1 MTPRPNMDHIRKP
14 QILSAAGEVIT
25 ERGFAATRIADVAER
40 AGTSPPAV
48 LYWFEDREQL
58 LNEALAWSEDHFYE
72 SLTERLDSV
81 DTPAQRL
88 RMLFEASAEDPDWT
102 LWVELW
108 ARALRDE
115 QAWKT
120 RLRLDARW
128 REEIAALVRAGQST
142 GEFDRARDSDEIAL
156 LLASLLDGLA
166 VQATLGDPS
175 VDASR
180 VRDLLVEAAGRLLD
194 IELPEIDER
203 TINREPEALAEGG

>member
-14 QILSAAGEVIT
+14 QILDAAGEVIT
-25 ERGFAATRIADVAER
+25 ERGLAGARIADIADR

-58 LNEALAWSEDHFYE
+58 LNEALGWSEDRFYD

-88 RMLFEASAEDPDWT
+88 RLLFEASAEDPDWT
-102 LWVELW
+102 LWMELW

-115 QAWKT
+115 QARKT

-128 REEIAALVRAGQST
+128 RDEIAALVTAGQAT
-142 GEFDRARDSDEIAL
+142 GEFDGARDADEIAL

-166 VQATLGDPS
+166 LQATLDDPS
-175 VDASR
+175 VDAKR
-180 VRDLLVEAAGRLLD
+180 VRDLLIEAAGRLLGT
-194 IELPEIDER
+194 ELPDIDER
-203 TINREPEALAEGG
+203 TTNRGHEALAEGG

>member
-14 QILSAAGEVIT
+14 QILDAAGEVIT
-25 ERGFAATRIADVAER
+25 ERGLAGARIADIADR

-58 LNEALAWSEDHFYE
+58 LNEALGWSEDRFYD

-88 RMLFEASAEDPDWT
+88 RLLFEASAEDPDWT
-102 LWVELW
+102 LWMELW

-115 QAWKT
+115 QARKT

-128 REEIAALVRAGQST
+128 RDEIAALVTAGQAT
-142 GEFDRARDSDEIAL
+142 GEFDGARDADEIAL

-166 VQATLGDPS
+166 LQATLDDPS
-175 VDASR
+175 VDAKR
-180 VRDLLVEAAGRLLD
+180 VRDLLIEAAGRLLGT
-194 IELPEIDER
+194 ELPEIDER
-203 TINREPEALAEGG
+203 TINRGHEALAEGG